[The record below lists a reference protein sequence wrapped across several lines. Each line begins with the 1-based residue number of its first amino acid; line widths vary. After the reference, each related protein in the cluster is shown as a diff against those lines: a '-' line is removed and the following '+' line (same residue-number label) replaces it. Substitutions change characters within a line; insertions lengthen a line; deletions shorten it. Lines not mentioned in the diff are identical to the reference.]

1 MYHRQTTPYLEYL
14 NKPRNNWK
22 KWNNVKKRG
31 QTTNP
36 NPNPNGAP
44 QQWTQ
49 DVCENNQDSTQVQ
62 T

>member
-14 NKPRNNWK
+14 NKPRNRNNNYWK

-31 QTTNP
+31 QRT

-44 QQWTQ
+44 
-49 DVCENNQDSTQVQ
+49 
-62 T
+62 